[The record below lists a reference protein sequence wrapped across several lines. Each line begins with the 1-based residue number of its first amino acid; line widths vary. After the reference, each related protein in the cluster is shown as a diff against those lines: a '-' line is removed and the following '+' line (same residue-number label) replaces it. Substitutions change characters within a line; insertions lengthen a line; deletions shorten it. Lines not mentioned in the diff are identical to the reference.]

1 MQKYAIIV
9 AGGKG
14 SRMQSAIPKQFMLLA
29 GIPILIHTLKRFY
42 QYDSQLQIILVLPS
56 AEIGYWQELCQK
68 YNCTIPHKIVEGGK
82 TRFHSVLK
90 GLNAI
95 HSDGLIAVHDGVRP
109 FVSQETIAHCF
120 NQAQLNGTAVPCL
133 QVIDSIRY
141 YDETENKALNRNN
154 YCLIQTPQ
162 VFAGKLLKKAYEQ
175 DFSETFTDD
184 AGVVES
190 LGEKINLVDGN
201 RENIKVTTP
210 YDLELAEKFLL
221 RFFE

>member
-14 SRMQSAIPKQFMLLA
+14 SRMQSALPKQFMLLA
-29 GIPILIHTLKRFY
+29 GKPILIHTLERFY
-42 QYDSQLQIILVLPS
+42 QYDNCLKITLVLPS
-56 AEIGYWQELCQK
+56 NQLLHWQELCQK
-68 YNCTIPHKIVEGGK
+68 HNCTIPHKIVEGGK
-82 TRFHSVLK
+82 TRFHSVLN
-90 GLNAI
+90 GLKTI
-95 HSDGLIAVHDGVRP
+95 HSDGLVAVHDGVRP
-109 FVSQETIAHCF
+109 FVTQDTIARCF
-120 NQAQLNGTAVPCL
+120 NQAQLNGTAVPCI

-141 YDETENKALNRNN
+141 YDENQNKALNRNN

-162 VFAGKLLKKAYEQ
+162 VFDSKLLKDAYKQ
-175 DFSETFTDD
+175 AYSDTFTDD
-184 AGVVES
+184 ASVVES
-190 LGEKINLVDGN
+190 LGGKIYLVDGN